1 MKKRSIAFLT
11 SLIML
16 ISMLPTAF
24 ASSGGGLKPGTGK
37 MKFQLDYMQYTE
49 AAKKAFEDDQA
60 GDQYFSSIDEVGA
73 DRAFEKKVLLKSK
86 KNLKSLLLK

>member
-49 AAKKAFEDDQA
+49 AAK
-60 GDQYFSSIDEVGA
+60 
-73 DRAFEKKVLLKSK
+73 RLLKMIKPEMQNSQV
-86 KNLKSLLLK
+86 

>member
-49 AAKKAFEDDQA
+49 AAKKAFEVDQA
-60 GDQYFSSIDEVGA
+60 GDAEFSSIDDVGE
-73 DRAFEKKVLLKSK
+73 DKAFLKKVLLKSK
-86 KNLKSLLLK
+86 TNLKSLLLK

>member
-49 AAKKAFEDDQA
+49 AAKKAFR
-60 GDQYFSSIDEVGA
+60 S
-73 DRAFEKKVLLKSK
+73 
-86 KNLKSLLLK
+86 